1 MTVFWSKRSVLTNIN
16 IYDFSEAK
24 SIRKPSPYIYNNVCV
39 PPNQAS
45 HVPRTKPLTAA
56 FSSKKSKKYLPV
68 AMKTPSKTAPSARFS
83 LKNHPKT

>member
-24 SIRKPSPYIYNNVCV
+24 SISKPSPYIYNNVCV
-39 PPNQAS
+39 P
-45 HVPRTKPLTAA
+45 RTKPLTAA
-56 FSSKKSKKYLPV
+56 FSSNKSKKYLPV

>member
-1 MTVFWSKRSVLTNIN
+1 MTVFWIKRSALTNIN

-24 SIRKPSPYIYNNVCV
+24 SIRKPSPFIYNNVC

-56 FSSKKSKKYLPV
+56 FSSKKSKKHLPM
-68 AMKTPSKTAPSARFS
+68 AMKTPSKTVPSARFS
-83 LKNHPKT
+83 LKNHTKT